1 MSTDSNETYNQIL
14 ALRAE
19 LLRLKIQSCE
29 FENRALREK
38 MKLNAATKR
47 DLKRQIKEI
56 HKCVQIEIPF

>member
-1 MSTDSNETYNQIL
+1 MMDSNETYNQIL

-19 LLRLKIQSCE
+19 LLRLKIQACE

-38 MKLNAATKR
+38 IKLNAAAKR

-56 HKCVQIEIPF
+56 HKSVQIEIPF